1 MAGDSE
7 GGSTSWGNNYGRYN
21 QPTQSTPV
29 TGYDAT
35 EYGGRYSGFDPES
48 PFYGKGGGGSF
59 NFGTG
64 EFDPS
69 INQSGFLNSLFG
81 KQFGQEVNTLND
93 VGEQLKT
100 LPNINYNAGEG
111 TDSERASY
119 LTGLAEQAK
128 TGRGA
133 FATMLGREPTRAELQ
148 QLSEKG
154 YDSLYGVNPNNMEGQ
169 TVGNML
175 AAQKVG
181 DVIGKVGNAVIGAA
195 MPAPISLAL
204 NGAKA
209 YQEYQKTGDWQQA
222 LGNVLGGLGGYAG
235 ATGQAL
241 KGNYGNAVTGA
252 LSASGAAPLVSLF
265 GGTGVDYA
273 RGKDVSQNLGG
284 IAGYTLGNAA
294 GKGYGGLGQTL
305 GRSFLSSIFRK

>member
-1 MAGDSE
+1 MAGESE
-7 GGSTSWGNNYGRYN
+7 GGSTSWGNNYGR
-21 QPTQSTPV
+21 PTQYSPSGERVWSDELGSVTTNDNGNISWNGNNGSGGFSDVSSTN
-29 TGYDAT
+29 GNWNNNA
-35 EYGGRYSGFDPES
+35 YS
-48 PFYGKGGGGSF
+48 
-59 NFGTG
+59 
-64 EFDPS
+64 
-69 INQSGFLNSLFG
+69 FLNSLFG

-93 VGEQLKT
+93 VGDQLKT
-100 LPNINYNAGEG
+100 LPNINYNSGEG
-111 TDSERASY
+111 TDAERASY

-154 YDSLYGVNPNNMEGQ
+154 YDSMYGVNPNNMEGQ
-169 TVGNML
+169 SVGNML
-175 AAQKVG
+175 AAQKTG
-181 DVIGKVGNAVIGAA
+181 DFIGNVGNAAISAA
-195 MPAPISLAL
+195 MPAPMSLAI
-204 NGAKA
+204 NGTRAW
-209 YQEYQKTGDWQQA
+209 QEYQKTGDWKQA

-235 ATGQAL
+235 AAGQAM
-241 KGNYGNAVTGA
+241 KGDYGNAVTAALNKGGA
-252 LSASGAAPLVSLF
+252 SPLVSLF